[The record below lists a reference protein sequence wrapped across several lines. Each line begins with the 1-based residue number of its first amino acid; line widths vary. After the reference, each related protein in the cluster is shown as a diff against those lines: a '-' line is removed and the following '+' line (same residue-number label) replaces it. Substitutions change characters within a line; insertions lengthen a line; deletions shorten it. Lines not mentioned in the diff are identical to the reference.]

1 MLGPM
6 QNDCN
11 SRVSWRCNHY
21 SMLLELI
28 ELLQMAIG
36 CPSCPRMANNEA
48 GLSVEKISRL
58 VLDEHFLFIFD

>member
-1 MLGPM
+1 MIAIVESAGVAII
-6 QNDCN
+6 
-11 SRVSWRCNHY
+11 S

-36 CPSCPRMANNEA
+36 CPSCPRMVNNGA

>member
-1 MLGPM
+1 MIAIVESAGVAII
-6 QNDCN
+6 
-11 SRVSWRCNHY
+11 S

-28 ELLQMAIG
+28 ELLQMAIA
-36 CPSCPRMANNEA
+36 CPSCPRMANNGA